1 MKDLIIDYTKIK
13 GIDLSES
20 RKLCVEMENQF
31 DTGQQAYHLYAYIS
45 TLFNNSTILDI
56 GTEWGNS
63 AICLAYNNTN
73 KVISYDIN
81 DHGAGRI
88 EKSNIDFHIKN
99 FMEDSIDWDDVSVI
113 LIDVDPHDS
122 IQERKML
129 KFLEKVNWKGLLLLD
144 DIGPM
149 FPYMNIWFHS
159 LQYEKYMLDTEIG
172 HYSGTGLVNFG
183 NLYNI
188 TFQNN

>member
-1 MKDLIIDYTKIK
+1 MKDLIIDYKKIK
-13 GIDLSES
+13 SIDLSES

-31 DTGQQAYHLYAYIS
+31 DTGQQAYNLYAYIS

-63 AICLAYNNTN
+63 AICLAYNDTN

-88 EKSNIDFHIKN
+88 EKSNIYFHIKN
-99 FMEDSIDWDDVSVI
+99 FMEDSIDWDEVSVI

-122 IQERKML
+122 LQERKML
-129 KFLEKVNWKGLLLLD
+129 KFLEKINWKGLLLLD

-149 FPYMNIWFHS
+149 FPHMNIWFHS
-159 LQYEKYMLDTEIG
+159 LQYEKYILDTEIS